1 MKDIAERMRV
11 EARLKDLKR
20 QRVNTD
26 ALLKQLKEKENDT
39 SQGVSK

>member
-11 EARLKDLKR
+11 EAHLKDLKR
-20 QRVNTD
+20 QGVNTD
-26 ALLKQLKEKENDT
+26 ALLKQLKKKEDDT